1 MTADERF
8 DRIDQALER
17 MNQRFDRMD
26 ERFDRM
32 DERFV
37 GIDRS
42 IEAQG
47 RSIEALTQTANVLTQ
62 SVNTLTGYLLDFR
75 EEVIKRFQTIDNRL
89 EVFSAGFASFD
100 SRIPALTKGIMDLGA
115 GASQFEREQW
125 KQRDTAFE
133 LAMRVAK
140 LEQIV
145 SKLVPAA

>member
-17 MNQRFDRMD
+17 MNQRFDRV
-26 ERFDRM
+26 

-47 RSIEALTQTANVLTQ
+47 RSIEALTQIANALTQ

-89 EVFSAGFASFD
+89 EVFSAGFSSFD
-100 SRIPALTKGIMDLGA
+100 SRIPALTKGIIDLGA